1 MNSLV
6 RLWKDERGFLYTA
19 EAVFM
24 ATILVIGLV
33 SGWKSLNQ
41 SLSNELEDL
50 ANAFGNIDQSYSYG
64 GTSGCCASTQGS
76 DYSDVPST
84 YPVDNCTSA
93 SQVNEICGE
102 VPEQSNP

>member
-1 MNSLV
+1 MRTLLH
-6 RLWKDERGFLYTA
+6 LWKDERGFLYTA

-64 GTSGCCASTQGS
+64 GTKGCCASTQGS
-76 DYSDVPST
+76 DYKDTPST
-84 YPVDNCTSA
+84 YPVESCTGVSKDT
-93 SQVNEICGE
+93 EKECEDRPGK
-102 VPEQSNP
+102 